1 MFALIAALV
10 AAVPSPSPSP
20 TAVPEI
26 AHVVTSDRGL
36 ESAQRTARTT
46 YVVTAAQIAQDGD
59 RTVADALAA
68 VPGVDLVRYG
78 AFGAVS
84 SVGIRGSSSEQ
95 VLVLVDGLP
104 AAGGQIDDVDL
115 AQVPVSG
122 VDRIEVVEGG
132 GSTLYGSGAIGGV
145 INIITASPSHDTSA
159 TLSTGSFDEQSY
171 IFSTPYV
178 TFQRTYAANDYSVQ
192 NAPNRE
198 NAQGGLTGVT
208 ARYQHTVGALDLTL
222 SGNLAD
228 ALVGT
233 PGELGYFSPTSEQG
247 NVDRDARLEIQAHGA
262 RSTTTLD
269 LGDSSEDLSYTC
281 DTPVDANCPNSYY
294 PTPAPSQT
302 SNPPYAEML
311 YDQHWMASLRNVIG
325 DAAERLVYGFDLMR
339 GVARV
344 DEGTGGGSPY
354 AADNAAVFD
363 EYAQTAAYVQSQW
376 FGANGSQIYAGL
388 RGERD
393 GGLGGAY
400 SPSLGGIAPLSHS
413 LQLRL
418 NAATAFRAPTAEEL
432 YYPGFSNPN
441 LVPERTRVGDATLVA
456 PTLWGGASFGW
467 FTTSGSNLIV
477 SPPPYYIPQ
486 NVGRASIQ
494 GMIFEFKTPP
504 EHGMIASLGVT
515 NIYRAQDL
523 DTNSR
528 LSGRGP
534 VFAVTAAL
542 QYHARPAS
550 RFDGWEISESTQG
563 PQEAPDPYLSPA
575 YALYQPSTFTL
586 VNASAA
592 YRLGPRLLV
601 ALRGYNLGN
610 DRYALYAGYPLPGRS
625 FALELRSR

>member
-1 MFALIAALV
+1 M
-10 AAVPSPSPSP
+10 
-20 TAVPEI
+20 
-26 AHVVTSDRGL
+26 
-36 ESAQRTARTT
+36 RTA
-46 YVVTAAQIAQDGD
+46 
-59 RTVADALAA
+59 
-68 VPGVDLVRYG
+68 
-78 AFGAVS
+78 
-84 SVGIRGSSSEQ
+84 
-95 VLVLVDGLP
+95 
-104 AAGGQIDDVDL
+104 
-115 AQVPVSG
+115 
-122 VDRIEVVEGG
+122 
-132 GSTLYGSGAIGGV
+132 
-145 INIITASPSHDTSA
+145 
-159 TLSTGSFDEQSY
+159 
-171 IFSTPYV
+171 
-178 TFQRTYAANDYSVQ
+178 
-192 NAPNRE
+192 
-198 NAQGGLTGVT
+198 
-208 ARYQHTVGALDLTL
+208 
-222 SGNLAD
+222 
-228 ALVGT
+228 
-233 PGELGYFSPTSEQG
+233 
-247 NVDRDARLEIQAHGA
+247 
-262 RSTTTLD
+262 
-269 LGDSSEDLSYTC
+269 
-281 DTPVDANCPNSYY
+281 PNSYY

-311 YDQHWMASLRNVIG
+311 YDQHWMASLRNVVG
-325 DAAERLVYGFDLMR
+325 DAAQRLVYGFDLMR

-363 EYAQTAAYVQSQW
+363 AYAQTAAYVQSQW

-400 SPSLGGIAPLSHS
+400 SPSLGGIAPLSRS

-432 YYPGFSNPN
+432 YYPGYANPN

-456 PTLWGGASFGW
+456 PAFWGGASFGW

-486 NVGRASIQ
+486 NVGTRVDPRDDLRSQDAARARHDRESRRNESSTGRKISIPIRASR
-494 GMIFEFKTPP
+494 GADRSSP
-504 EHGMIASLGVT
+504 SLRRCGIT
-515 NIYRAQDL
+515 RAPQANSTAGRYR
-523 DTNSR
+523 SR
-528 LSGRGP
+528 P
-534 VFAVTAAL
+534 
-542 QYHARPAS
+542 
-550 RFDGWEISESTQG
+550 QG